1 MKMLSVAAA
10 FEEILD
16 VFFSPSQSSSTMIDI
31 ERVKE
36 RGVAWA
42 VGQIRR
48 LMQDSALVRREARRT

>member
-16 VFFSPSQSSSTMIDI
+16 VFFRPSQSSSTMIDI

-42 VGQIRR
+42 VEQIRR
-48 LMQDSALVRREARRT
+48 LLQDSALVRREARRT